1 LAIRIMAS
9 NTADLLVVL
18 SLFVILSVSF
28 ISSLPIIYENK
39 FFFEDEALIRALNDL
54 NNAIQIVYGHPLSS
68 ITLKIYLPMG
78 SWIII
83 ENSTIKYSKNI
94 KIQLFDQNKIISSI
108 GDNYIVYKLTFY
120 NKTIISN
127 NINNLVITFL
137 GYNIII
143 IKQTG

>member
-1 LAIRIMAS
+1 MAS

-18 SLFVILSVSF
+18 SLFVTLSVSF

-39 FFFEDEALIRALNDL
+39 FFFEDEALTKALNDL

-83 ENSTIKYSKNI
+83 ENNTIKYSKNI

-108 GDNYIVYKLTFY
+108 GDNYIIYKLTFY
-120 NKTIISN
+120 NKTVINN
-127 NINNLVITFL
+127 NINNLIITFL

-143 IKQTG
+143 IKQTV

>member
-1 LAIRIMAS
+1 MAS

>member
-1 LAIRIMAS
+1 MAS

-39 FFFEDEALIRALNDL
+39 FLFEDEALIRALNDL

-83 ENSTIKYSKNI
+83 ENNTIKYSKNI

-143 IKQTG
+143 IKQTV